1 MSSIY
6 KQAGAE
12 FGQAQ
17 RLGFHIKDLFGFAV
31 KDRVDLKH
39 GSV

>member
-1 MSSIY
+1 M

-17 RLGFHIKDLFGFAV
+17 QCGFHILGLFGFAV
-31 KDRVDLKH
+31 KDSLDLIH
-39 GSV
+39 GFG